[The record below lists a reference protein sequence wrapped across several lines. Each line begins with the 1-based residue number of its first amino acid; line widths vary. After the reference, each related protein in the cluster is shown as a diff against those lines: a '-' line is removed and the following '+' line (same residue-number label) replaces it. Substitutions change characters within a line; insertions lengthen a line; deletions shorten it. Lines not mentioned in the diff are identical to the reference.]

1 MFFMMFRAYGTGC
14 VLFLNTILHIWRIS
28 NKLVFSQCFAASF
41 FALFL
46 VLSLSLYLSFFL
58 SLSLSLSPSPH
69 SSSHTRNTLYN
80 SELQNNSI
88 QRYRDVYRSRT
99 GNDIVDGICL
109 LSIRGWSLI

>member
-58 SLSLSLSPSPH
+58 SLSLSLSLSPFFL
-69 SSSHTRNTLYN
+69 SY
-80 SELQNNSI
+80 SE
-88 QRYRDVYRSRT
+88 Y
-99 GNDIVDGICL
+99 
-109 LSIRGWSLI
+109 SL